1 MYTGEP
7 QAPSPRHPKADP
19 FDVMRQMNAAQ
30 ERIRRSCR
38 ILIGSLAVGTTVM
51 LAPATV
57 IGIDIHNTKEAL
69 SHTQP
74 IIHDVA
80 APLDPLSDSM
90 NFFVDGFATKNG
102 SWNATFQVNTIQD
115 IDPGAVNAIEY
126 DNDGIDIGTIAA
138 AIAEKVASQETTHEK
153 PHVSLYG
160 YSVGGRVTAKV
171 MKVLY
176 EKYGIVTRN
185 ATFDHTPVDASSVR
199 RARREDGEGKIGY
212 INVFHAVGVEIE
224 YSSIARD
231 ILDRL
236 YPNEIGY
243 ISSGLPLL
251 RDQYLAAVTGSIV
264 DDLSYLKDIPEED
277 RPRII
282 SITSKDPT
290 SDHTVDVAHSDAV
303 LEEFTR
309 ANKLTFVSIAVGD
322 IEHARLD
329 LSKEQYADA
338 MSQEKQLLAITDP
351 SNEEPRDASDSL
363 YSSNNAS
370 RQQNDEE

>member
-7 QAPSPRHPKADP
+7 PAPLPQDDKADP
-19 FDVMRQMNAAQ
+19 FEVMRHMSSAQ

-38 ILIGSLAVGTTVM
+38 MLIGSLAVGTTVV
-51 LAPATV
+51 LAPVTV

-69 SHTQP
+69 SHTRP
-74 IIHDVA
+74 VIHDVA
-80 APLDPLSDSM
+80 QPLDPLSDSM

-102 SWNATFQVNTIQD
+102 SWNAKFQVSTIQD

-138 AIAEKVASQETTHEK
+138 AIAEKVKSQETTNEK

-160 YSVGGRVTAKV
+160 YSVGGRVIAKV

-199 RARREDGEGKIGY
+199 TARREDGEGKIAL
-212 INVFHAVGVEIE
+212 INAFHTVGVEIE
-224 YSSIARD
+224 YSLIARD

-338 MSQEKQLLAITDP
+338 MNQEKQLLAITDP
-351 SNEEPRDASDSL
+351 SNEEPRDASDNL